1 MTTDALRNGK
11 IPQFHETIVIKRE
24 VRYGD
29 LVGWLYCG
37 AKCICSHAKEV
48 RKAMPDDIAW
58 QPDGETRARAATINP
73 DDVECLKFGGVQM
86 GGFIGYDPLIVY
98 DRRLIRRFIDA
109 LKQAAVPAGTTQL
122 QLNRVNQLMVCFK
135 RKGKRAREPEF
146 FNFFPPDPVSSFGPD
161 FIRALGELSQHQ
173 ADRLRQKVRAVA
185 AQVVAIRVNERIV
198 RDPRTVRQLLQELQQ
213 LDGRV
218 FNFTELEKDSV
229 VVGLRLRDGSVSRW
243 VLLIPIGLMEARAA
257 APLSPTLWRLV
268 QETASA
274 R

>member
-1 MTTDALRNGK
+1 
-11 IPQFHETIVIKRE
+11 
-24 VRYGD
+24 
-29 LVGWLYCG
+29 
-37 AKCICSHAKEV
+37 
-48 RKAMPDDIAW
+48 MPDDIAW

-122 QLNRVNQLMVCFK
+122 HLNRVNQLMVCFK

-218 FNFTELEKDSV
+218 FNFTELEKESV
-229 VVGLRLRDGSVSRW
+229 GVELRLRDGSESRW
-243 VLLIPIGLMEARAA
+243 VLLIPTALMKARTA
-257 APLSPTLWRLV
+257 APLPPTLWRLV

>member
-1 MTTDALRNGK
+1 V
-11 IPQFHETIVIKRE
+11 PQAEKWVPYRLMRE
-24 VRYGD
+24 
-29 LVGWLYCG
+29 W
-37 AKCICSHAKEV
+37 ASS
-48 RKAMPDDIAW
+48 
-58 QPDGETRARAATINP
+58 INP
-73 DDVECLKFGGVQM
+73 DDVECLKFGGPQM
-86 GGFIGYDPLIVY
+86 GGFIGYDPIIVY

-122 QLNRVNQLMVCFK
+122 HLNRVNQLMVCFK

-173 ADRLRQKVRAVA
+173 ADRLRQKVRAVG

-213 LDGRV
+213 LDERV
-218 FNFTELEKDSV
+218 FNFTELEKESV
-229 VVGLRLRDGSVSRW
+229 VVELRLRDGSVSRW
-243 VLLIPIGLMEARAA
+243 VLLIPTALMKARPA